1 MIHNK
6 CKKCRKSIIPGWK
19 YCQVCDRSVK
29 KKKILRNADK
39 GIILMRPMNEVE
51 KAMDVINN
59 YQKFLQH
66 LNSLPWYRAHHNELI
81 EFVNSLDTVGKDK
94 D

>member
-1 MIHNK
+1 
-6 CKKCRKSIIPGWK
+6 
-19 YCQVCDRSVK
+19 
-29 KKKILRNADK
+29 
-39 GIILMRPMNEVE
+39 MNEVE

-81 EFVNSLDTVGKDK
+81 EFVYSLDTVGKDE